1 MFKTVFLPIVMIL
14 FILILVIFL
23 TKKYKLSKKQIIIF
37 FILVLFWTSVS
48 IIRSYRK
55 PFVITEVHNGG
66 LGLEVALAAQIAA
79 AYGLISFILRLPLFL
94 LSDALNK
101 KKLFI
106 QIGMIIMCIASIL
119 VVITPSYETLYLSSL
134 SMGICASML
143 AIFNV
148 IFSETFAKA
157 NATVSVSILSSAP
170 LLAEF
175 MAAPIQYMGTYGE
188 YKNFKLLWIISAI
201 LAIITL
207 ILTIFL
213 KEIEVQKKELT
224 LNKIKEVVSNKAFI
238 YICFIALLQSF
249 VKFSTSGTNMIVYNK
264 SINMSPLML
273 AYSDTVFATPQLI
286 AGVLVGTYFIKK
298 FRIERTLQLGIFFT
312 ILFFSTVLITNNPY
326 INFIAYSLNGLGY
339 GLIYNSLIAIALQY
353 FDVSYRNISMG
364 IFQAFFSA
372 GIFFGDYIYK
382 IILMLPK
389 GIFKVNDSK
398 NIFVITLFVSII
410 GIILCSLN
418 IYVNKNAKE

>member
-55 PFVITEVHNGG
+55 PFVITEVYNGG

-79 AYGLISFILRLPLFL
+79 AYGLISFILRLPLFF

-106 QIGMIIMCIASIL
+106 QIGMCIMAIAS
-119 VVITPSYETLYLSSL
+119 PSYQTLYLSSL

-148 IFSETFAKA
+148 IFSETFTKD

-175 MAAPIQYMGTYGE
+175 IAAPIQYMGTYGE
-188 YKNFKLLWIISAI
+188 YKNFKLLWAISAI

-264 SINMSPLML
+264 SIHMSPLML

-298 FRIERTLQLGIFFT
+298 FRIERTLQLGIFCT
-312 ILFFSTVLITNNPY
+312 ILFFLTVLITNNPY
-326 INFIAYSLNGLGY
+326 INLIAYSLNGLGY

-382 IILMLPK
+382 IILLLPK
-389 GIFKVNDSK
+389 GIFKVNDNQ

-410 GIILCSLN
+410 GIILCSIN

>member
-55 PFVITEVHNGG
+55 PFVITEVYNGG

-79 AYGLISFILRLPLFL
+79 AYGLVSFILRLPLFF

-106 QIGMIIMCIASIL
+106 QIGMCIMAIASIL
-119 VVITPSYETLYLSSL
+119 VVISPSYQTLYLSSL

-148 IFSETFAKA
+148 IFSETFTKD

-175 MAAPIQYMGTYGE
+175 IAAPIQYMGTYGE
-188 YKNFKLLWIISAI
+188 YKNFKLLWAISAI

-207 ILTIFL
+207 ILTVFL
-213 KEIEVQKKELT
+213 KEIEVQKKDLT

-298 FRIERTLQLGIFFT
+298 FRIERTLQLGIFCT
-312 ILFFSTVLITNNPY
+312 ILFFLTVLITNNPY
-326 INFIAYSLNGLGY
+326 INLIAYSLNGL
-339 GLIYNSLIAIALQY
+339 
-353 FDVSYRNISMG
+353 SYRNISMG

-382 IILMLPK
+382 IILLLPK
-389 GIFKVNDSK
+389 GIFKVNDNQ

-410 GIILCSLN
+410 GIILCSIN